1 MIPGLSIRNA
11 RGFSLTLKA
20 DKARVTPGKG
30 ATFAGLKLT
39 TGNRLMS
46 TFEELFLI
54 PLGGSYLW

>member
-1 MIPGLSIRNA
+1 VDVPVSASLRPVSISSTLGTMIPGLSIRNA

-39 TGNRLMS
+39 T
-46 TFEELFLI
+46 
-54 PLGGSYLW
+54 